1 MQRGPDREQVDAG
14 WQFNCIKFSLQNP
27 LPFKRKLKRFFKHI
41 FSTVFFQFITYSLR
55 EWNSQAVFQADFQT
69 GIFAIELP
77 PRKYATDVVA
87 VIFVADA
94 SAYDVVKCNGVDPS
108 TGEEVY
114 SNKLL
119 DTLDSF
125 KKMWVNPLL
134 KKKSV
139 ILLLNKQD
147 LLEAS

>member
-1 MQRGPDREQVDAG
+1 M
-14 WQFNCIKFSLQNP
+14 
-27 LPFKRKLKRFFKHI
+27 
-41 FSTVFFQFITYSLR
+41 
-55 EWNSQAVFQADFQT
+55 
-69 GIFAIELP
+69 
-77 PRKYATDVVA
+77 
-87 VIFVADA
+87 ADA
-94 SAYDVVKCNGVDPS
+94 SAYDVVKCNGVDPA

-147 LLEAS
+147 LLEVSGVSDL

>member
-1 MQRGPDREQVDAG
+1 MAPKADTER
-14 WQFNCIKFSLQNP
+14 
-27 LPFKRKLKRFFKHI
+27 RKL
-41 FSTVFFQFITYSLR
+41 L
-55 EWNSQAVFQADFQT
+55 SQCRLFECNEDQT
-69 GIFAIELP
+69 GN
-77 PRKYATDVVA
+77 KWMQYATDVVA

-94 SAYDVVKCNGVDPS
+94 SAYDVVRRTGVDAA

-119 DTLDSF
+119 ESLESF
-125 KKMWVNPLL
+125 KKMWVNPML

-147 LLEAS
+147 LLEVSPKSS

>member
-1 MQRGPDREQVDAG
+1 MQ
-14 WQFNCIKFSLQNP
+14 
-27 LPFKRKLKRFFKHI
+27 
-41 FSTVFFQFITYSLR
+41 
-55 EWNSQAVFQADFQT
+55 
-69 GIFAIELP
+69 
-77 PRKYATDVVA
+77 YATDVVA

-94 SAYDVVKCNGVDPS
+94 SAYDVVRCTGVDAA

-119 DTLDSF
+119 ESLESF
-125 KKMWVNPLL
+125 KKMWVNPML

-147 LLEAS
+147 LLEVSLQSPSKSSLPPNPLILTQAFGGG

>member
-1 MQRGPDREQVDAG
+1 MPPKADTDSRE
-14 WQFNCIKFSLQNP
+14 P
-27 LPFKRKLKRFFKHI
+27 LSRCRLF
-41 FSTVFFQFITYSLR
+41 
-55 EWNSQAVFQADFQT
+55 ECNEDQT
-69 GIFAIELP
+69 GN
-77 PRKYATDVVA
+77 KWMQYATDVVA

-94 SAYDVVKCNGVDPS
+94 SAYDVLRRTGVDAA

-119 DTLDSF
+119 ESLESF
-125 KKMWVNPLL
+125 KKMWVNPML

-147 LLEAS
+147 LLEVSLQSPSKSSLLPNPLILTQVFGGGQLHFD

>member
-1 MQRGPDREQVDAG
+1 MPQ
-14 WQFNCIKFSLQNP
+14 
-27 LPFKRKLKRFFKHI
+27 
-41 FSTVFFQFITYSLR
+41 
-55 EWNSQAVFQADFQT
+55 
-69 GIFAIELP
+69 
-77 PRKYATDVVA
+77 YATDVVA

-94 SAYDVVKCNGVDPS
+94 SAYDVVKCSGVDAA
-108 TGEEVY
+108 TGEAVY
-114 SNKLL
+114 SNALL

-147 LLEAS
+147 LLEVS

>member
-1 MQRGPDREQVDAG
+1 MFECNED
-14 WQFNCIKFSLQNP
+14 
-27 LPFKRKLKRFFKHI
+27 
-41 FSTVFFQFITYSLR
+41 
-55 EWNSQAVFQADFQT
+55 QT
-69 GIFAIELP
+69 GN
-77 PRKYATDVVA
+77 KWMQYATDVVA

-94 SAYDVVKCNGVDPS
+94 SAYDVVRCTGHVDAA

-119 DTLDSF
+119 ESLESF
-125 KKMWVNPLL
+125 KKMWVNPML

-147 LLEAS
+147 LLEVSPKSS

>member
-1 MQRGPDREQVDAG
+1 MPPKADTDSR
-14 WQFNCIKFSLQNP
+14 KP
-27 LPFKRKLKRFFKHI
+27 LSRCRLF
-41 FSTVFFQFITYSLR
+41 
-55 EWNSQAVFQADFQT
+55 ECNEDQT
-69 GIFAIELP
+69 GN
-77 PRKYATDVVA
+77 KWMQYATDVVA

-94 SAYDVVKCNGVDPS
+94 SAYDVLRRTGVDAA

-119 DTLDSF
+119 ESLESF
-125 KKMWVNPLL
+125 KKMWVNPML

-147 LLEAS
+147 LLEVSLQSPSKSSLLPNPLILTQVFGGGQLHFD